1 MRLGSGLFSFGGNM
15 NIYEFYDYMQQ
26 LAIIAAEQ
34 HKNDANLF
42 NFYKNAAEG
51 FKQKKNNLRIKEVAK

>member
-1 MRLGSGLFSFGGNM
+1 
-15 NIYEFYDYMQQ
+15 MQQ